1 MTYLAIATG
10 WAVSMGALALWN
22 EQWVR
27 KWEKADRD
35 EQARQ
40 GEG

>member
-22 EQWVR
+22 ERWVR
-27 KWEKADRD
+27 KWKD
-35 EQARQ
+35 
-40 GEG
+40 